1 MGGDGGRLSRANS
14 GDIRRIAGDCFQQPA
29 SPHTGPGHGEGLY
42 TGATLRRLKRYADGH
57 GRREAL
63 RPEKAT
69 LLGLCKV
76 IPQELPNSR
85 CRSLDITLPAAGGLQ
100 GGLSKLMAAE
110 LLASAA
116 EPVVAYRGG
125 RRWAQTFDSA
135 RVETGALG
143 GVRIKEGGVY
153 LITGGL
159 GKIGLLLASHIA
171 ETPGVKLVLIGRS
184 IPPVREDWETWPAT
198 DQAYDEMAQKLRALR
213 EVEALGAEVVVAE
226 ADVAD
231 RRRMQSVMDDVRAR
245 FGRLDGVI
253 HAAGLVG
260 ESWLRPIK
268 ETDWQLVEAHFR
280 PKAHGLLVL
289 DELLR
294 DFSPD
299 FCILVS
305 SLSSILGGVGYAAY
319 ASANS
324 LMDAL
329 TQLRSVKDGA
339 PWININWDAASA
351 RRAGGRGCD
360 GAHDTARHRRA
371 RRRQGVC
378 APTAVDRRGPAAP
391 VSTADLNARIQ
402 RFAGRERASV
412 TREAAGEAPAP
423 AHRRA
428 GVRGDYVAPASE
440 LERSLAEAWEDAL
453 GIERIGV
460 HDSFFELGGD
470 SLLATQTLPRS

>member
-1 MGGDGGRLSRANS
+1 L
-14 GDIRRIAGDCFQQPA
+14 
-29 SPHTGPGHGEGLY
+29 PG
-42 TGATLRRLKRYADGH
+42 K
-57 GRREAL
+57 
-63 RPEKAT
+63 
-69 LLGLCKV
+69 
-76 IPQELPNSR
+76 
-85 CRSLDITLPAAGGLQ
+85 
-100 GGLSKLMAAE
+100 LSKLMAAE
-110 LLASAA
+110 LLAPTA

-125 RRWAQTFDSA
+125 QRWAQTFESA
-135 RVETGALG
+135 PVGTGALG

-171 ETPGVKLVLIGRS
+171 ETPGVRLVLVGRS

-198 DQAYDEMAQKLRALR
+198 DQVHDEMAQKLCALR
-213 EVEALGAEVVVAE
+213 EVKALGAEVIVAE

-231 RRRMQSVMDDVRAR
+231 RRRMQSVLNDLRAR

-260 ESWLRPIK
+260 ESWLRPIQ

-305 SLSSILGGVGYAAY
+305 SLSSILGGIGYAAY

-324 LMDAL
+324 FMDAMA
-329 TQLRSVKDGA
+329 QCRSVKDGA
-339 PWININWDAASA
+339 PWMSVNWDGWQAQ
-351 RRAGGRGCD
+351 D
-360 GAHDTARHRRA
+360 GPEAETATARTTLLGIVVGEGVRA
-371 RRRQGVC
+371 FARLLPLTGM
-378 APTAVDRRGPAAP
+378 APQFV
-391 VSTADLNARIQ
+391 VSTADLNARIHDLNARIQ
-402 RFAGRERASV
+402 RFAERRDRASV
-412 TREAAGEAPAP
+412 TREAAGEVAAP
-423 AHRRA
+423 AHPRA

-440 LERSLAEAWEDAL
+440 LERNLAEVWEDAL

-470 SLLATQTLPRS
+470 SLLATHILPRLRENLQVELTLRDIFETPTIAGLASLVAQRRQNREAEREAEILKMLELLSEEEIEAELNKRI

>member
-1 MGGDGGRLSRANS
+1 
-14 GDIRRIAGDCFQQPA
+14 
-29 SPHTGPGHGEGLY
+29 
-42 TGATLRRLKRYADGH
+42 
-57 GRREAL
+57 
-63 RPEKAT
+63 
-69 LLGLCKV
+69 
-76 IPQELPNSR
+76 LPNVT
-85 CRSLDITLPAAGGLQ
+85 CRSLDVTLPAEGGLPAR
-100 GGLSKLMAAE
+100 LSSLMAVE

-125 RRWAQTFDSA
+125 QRWAQTFENA
-135 RVETGALG
+135 PVGTGPLG

-171 ETPGVKLVLIGRS
+171 ETPGVRLVLVGRS
-184 IPPVREDWETWPAT
+184 IPPVMEDWETWPAT
-198 DQAYDEMAQKLRALR
+198 DQVHDEMAQKLCALR
-213 EVEALGAEVVVAE
+213 EVKALGAEVIVAE

-231 RRRMQSVMDDVRAR
+231 RRRMQSVLNDLRAR

-260 ESWLRPIK
+260 ESWLRPIQ

-305 SLSSILGGVGYAAY
+305 SLSSILGGIGYAAY

-324 LMDAL
+324 FMDAL
-329 TQLRSVKDGA
+329 AQCRSVKDGA
-339 PWININWDAASA
+339 PWMSVNWDGWQAQ
-351 RRAGGRGCD
+351 D
-360 GAHDTARHRRA
+360 GPEAETATARTTLLGIVVREGVRA
-371 RRRQGVC
+371 FARLLPLTGM
-378 APTAVDRRGPAAP
+378 APQFV
-391 VSTADLNARIQ
+391 VSTADLNARIHDLNARIQ
-402 RFAGRERASV
+402 RFAERRDRASV
-412 TREAAGEAPAP
+412 TREAAGEVAAP
-423 AHRRA
+423 AHPRA

-440 LERSLAEAWEDAL
+440 LERNLAEVWEDAL

-470 SLLATQTLPRS
+470 SLLATHILPRLRENLQVELTLRDIFETPTIAGLASLVAQRRQNREAEREAEILKMLELLSEEEIEAELNKRI